1 MVSIITVNYNGLD
14 DTCEMID
21 SFLLNETYPFE
32 IIVVDNGSQ
41 PSQAEKFRQ
50 YYAIDP
56 QVKVVQN
63 INNGFAGGNNAG
75 LNVAS
80 GDYLF
85 FINNDTYITQPI
97 LEALVRRLGDKQ
109 NGGVSPM
116 LKYHQCTNTIQFAG
130 FTPLTPITLRNH
142 MIGEREPDNGQ
153 YSTPHETAYLHGA
166 AMMIRRD
173 VLQRVGPMSEV
184 FFLFLRRNGLVCT
197 DTTGRIPALVRT
209 RLCDLPQREHD
220 GAKRYAAERVL
231 YVTCAHAVR
240 TKKPVGNK
248 PNSLLSLYRADCH
261 T

>member
-153 YSTPHETAYLHGA
+153 YSTPHETAYLHGDRSHERS
-166 AMMIRRD
+166 ILP
-173 VLQRVGPMSEV
+173 V
-184 FFLFLRRNGLVCT
+184 LRRNGLVCT

-248 PNSLLSLYRADCH
+248 PNSLLFLYRADCH